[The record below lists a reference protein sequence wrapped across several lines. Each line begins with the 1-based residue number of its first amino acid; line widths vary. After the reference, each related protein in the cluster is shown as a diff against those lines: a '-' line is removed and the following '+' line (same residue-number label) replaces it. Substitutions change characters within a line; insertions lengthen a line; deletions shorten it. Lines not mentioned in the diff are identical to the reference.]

1 MKKTTAS
8 TPTGLFGAN
17 AACCQR
23 LALLA
28 QQSQQ
33 RWLALGQRLYGGA
46 AAEYLSTLAPL
57 KASGNWQEI
66 APALGEVTRKQ
77 WQAQLEA
84 SKALTHA
91 ALEEQAA
98 LAAGWSEA
106 MNGWL
111 HDAAGAATGLAA
123 TPVTQFWSNMSDQV
137 ASACAAMREATQ
149 AGVRHGQ

>member
-1 MKKTTAS
+1 M
-8 TPTGLFGAN
+8 
-17 AACCQR
+17 
-23 LALLA
+23 
-28 QQSQQ
+28 
-33 RWLALGQRLYGGA
+33 
-46 AAEYLSTLAPL
+46 STLAPL

-137 ASACAAMREATQ
+137 ASAC
-149 AGVRHGQ
+149 G

>member
-33 RWLALGQRLYGGA
+33 RWLALGQRLGGA

-66 APALGEVTRKQ
+66 APALGEVTR
-77 WQAQLEA
+77 
-84 SKALTHA
+84 S
-91 ALEEQAA
+91 
-98 LAAGWSEA
+98 
-106 MNGWL
+106 NGRPSWKP
-111 HDAAGAATGLAA
+111 ARPSPMPRSRSRPRWRPAGAR
-123 TPVTQFWSNMSDQV
+123 P
-137 ASACAAMREATQ
+137 
-149 AGVRHGQ
+149 

>member
-33 RWLALGQRLYGGA
+33 RWLALGQRRRRRRQ
-46 AAEYLSTLAPL
+46 YLSTLAPL

-77 WQAQLEA
+77 W
-84 SKALTHA
+84 
-91 ALEEQAA
+91 
-98 LAAGWSEA
+98 
-106 MNGWL
+106 
-111 HDAAGAATGLAA
+111 
-123 TPVTQFWSNMSDQV
+123 
-137 ASACAAMREATQ
+137 
-149 AGVRHGQ
+149 

>member
-66 APALGEVTRKQ
+66 APALGEVTR
-77 WQAQLEA
+77 
-84 SKALTHA
+84 S
-91 ALEEQAA
+91 
-98 LAAGWSEA
+98 
-106 MNGWL
+106 NGRPSWKP
-111 HDAAGAATGLAA
+111 ARPSPMPRSRSRPRWRPAGAR
-123 TPVTQFWSNMSDQV
+123 P
-137 ASACAAMREATQ
+137 
-149 AGVRHGQ
+149 